1 MDPEGAPLLTEGSGP
16 RWRRLDRDERRAQI
30 LVCARELFTEHGYA
44 DVSMERI
51 ATCAGVRRGLLHH
64 YFGNKHDLYVEV
76 IRDLLLGFGE
86 LMDDDGDAGAGAVP
100 PDLGRPDHEPFV
112 ALQVRR
118 WLDLVEEHAAVWL
131 ALADVEGANRDPEV
145 TALRER
151 ARGAMVEG
159 VITKI
164 GIPVEGP
171 HVRVVLRTFAG
182 LADVATREWLQRR
195 TLDRPQIEA
204 LLTTTLVALMRDV
217 LPAVGAAAK
226 KPGRAGKATR

>member
-30 LVCARELFTEHGYA
+30 LVCARDLFTEHGYA

-76 IRDLLLGFGE
+76 IRDLLLGFGA
-86 LMDDDGDAGAGAVP
+86 LMDDADDGPGTGP
-100 PDLGRPDHEPFV
+100 PDLGRPDLEPFV

-118 WLDLVEEHAAVWL
+118 WLDIVEANAAVWL
-131 ALADVEGANRDPEV
+131 ALADVESPVRDPEV

-182 LADVATREWLQRR
+182 LADVATREWLQRQ

-204 LLTTTLVALMRDV
+204 LLTTTLIALMRDV
-217 LPAVGAAAK
+217 LPAVGAAGR
-226 KPGRAGKATR
+226 KPRRARKATR